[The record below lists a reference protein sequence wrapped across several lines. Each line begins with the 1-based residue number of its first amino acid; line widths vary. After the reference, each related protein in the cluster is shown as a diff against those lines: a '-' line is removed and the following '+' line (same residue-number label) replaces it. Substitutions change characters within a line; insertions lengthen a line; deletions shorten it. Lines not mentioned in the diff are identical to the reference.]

1 MRPRAVARS
10 LGGTSSKVV
19 NDKLSSSKWQL
30 CSDSR
35 KKSWSFC
42 QSVCQ
47 ILVVGGIS
55 LKEFKPEAMTG
66 GWWHEEKLKERSRRQ
81 HRRSAPLAR
90 PSPGSSLTPPTRWG
104 RGRPSRS
111 PSGSSPVPPAWTLPF
126 APWQTWGWNVLNLK
140 AALSLLLNAT
150 LGFERWLQFSPVCSH

>member
-1 MRPRAVARS
+1 MEGSKAAVGKLQPCQTMLGQLLELSSRYKTQVVLGHHKLFHLLKLDGVQQGNRLEIGANFCLEHLSTCDLESLFPLNLILLIRPRAVARS
-10 LGGTSSKVV
+10 RGGTSSKVV

-55 LKEFKPEAMTG
+55 LKEIKPEAMTG

-81 HRRSAPLAR
+81 HRR
-90 PSPGSSLTPPTRWG
+90 
-104 RGRPSRS
+104 
-111 PSGSSPVPPAWTLPF
+111 
-126 APWQTWGWNVLNLK
+126 
-140 AALSLLLNAT
+140 
-150 LGFERWLQFSPVCSH
+150 